1 MKTYSL
7 EVLIDKYI
15 GKIGTKKRDK
25 FENKLRLDL
34 LKKRPQKNN
43 SNC

>member
-7 EVLIDKYI
+7 EVLIDKHI
-15 GKIGTKKRDK
+15 GKIGTKKRDE

-34 LKKRPQKNN
+34 LKKRLQKNN